1 MDHAKRAQGAA
12 RIFLEV
18 NTAAYLIK
26 KLRLERHPEGGYYRE
41 AYRSPE
47 AIYQKALPRRY
58 DGPRVFS
65 ASIFYLLRSDEVSYF
80 HRLRSDEIWHFYRG
94 SRLSVFVL
102 SPAGKVSRIRLGR
115 NSKAGEIFQALVPAG
130 HWFGAA
136 VGRPNSYSL
145 VGCTVAPGF
154 DFLDFELGRRDELLA
169 LYPRHRAIINKLT
182 MPPQGP
188 VLDKESSHLLSMKK
202 KLSGI

>member
-1 MDHAKRAQGAA
+1 MNAA
-12 RIFLEV
+12 
-18 NTAAYLIK
+18 ADWIK
-26 KLRLERHPEGGYYRE
+26 KLRLETHPEGGHYRE
-41 AYRSPE
+41 VYRSPE
-47 AIYQKALPRRY
+47 AIPQKGLPRRY

-65 ASIFYLLRSDEVSYF
+65 TSIFYLLRRDEVSYF

-94 SRLSVFVL
+94 SCLFLFVL
-102 SPAGKVSRIRLGR
+102 SPAGKLSRIRLGR
-115 NSKAGEIFQALVPAG
+115 NSKAGEIFQAVVPAG
-130 HWFGAA
+130 HWVGAA
-136 VGRPNSYSL
+136 VGRRNSYSL

-169 LYPRHRAIINKLT
+169 LCPRHRAIIIKLT